1 MRCLVDMAD
10 IMDDRRGARGVGAQ
24 EPQTGGVPG
33 DLLQHE
39 ERGRGPCVVL
49 VHAGFLDRRM
59 WASEV
64 DALSIDFRV
73 VTVDARGAGTS
84 PPATGPCRSADDL
97 QAVLDALGI
106 ERAHL
111 VGLSMGACT
120 VAELAVSHRERAS
133 SALLAS
139 LSFSDEVYG
148 ELRDL
153 VDALRE
159 AFAARDRERIV
170 ATLTRTWLEG
180 RREPA
185 AVDPWARA
193 AALELWDP
201 AFVTALPH
209 LQWSNLDELEEAGGL
224 QVPALFVVGEHD
236 WPDILEASQEAR
248 GRLAPEA
255 DLITVGHAAHLI
267 NLDRPARFAE
277 LVRTFIRSSA

>member
-1 MRCLVDMAD
+1 VS
-10 IMDDRRGARGVGAQ
+10 
-24 EPQTGGVPG
+24 G

-39 ERGRGPCVVL
+39 ERGTGPSLVL
-49 VHAGFLDRRM
+49 VHGGFLDRRM

-73 VTVDARGAGTS
+73 VTVDARGAGAS
-84 PPATGPCRSADDL
+84 PPATGPYRSADDL

-120 VAELAVSHRERAS
+120 VAELAVSQPERVS

-159 AFAARDRERIV
+159 ALAARDRERIV
-170 ATLTRTWLEG
+170 ATLTRIWLEG
-180 RREPA
+180 RRDPA
-185 AVDPWARA
+185 AVDPRARA
-193 AALELWDP
+193 AVLELWDP
-201 AFVTALPH
+201 AFATALPH
-209 LQWSNLDELEEAGGL
+209 QQWRSLDELEEAGGL
-224 QVPALFVVGEHD
+224 QMPALFVVGEHD
-236 WPDILEASQEAR
+236 WPDILEGSQEAR

-255 DLITVGHAAHLI
+255 DLITVSHAAHMV